1 MLGKL
6 LDGRYEIIQT
16 LGAGGFG
23 QTYLARDTR
32 RPGNPICV
40 VKHLKP
46 ISNDQKALPTARR
59 LFNSEA
65 EILEQLGHHDQIPRL
80 LAYFEEEQEFYL
92 AQDYVEGHTLT
103 TELVPDRPW
112 TESKVVQLLQG
123 LLPVLEFVHSHGV
136 IHRDIKPDNILRRLA
151 DGKLVLVDFGAV
163 KQITTQM
170 AAVPNSPVGFT
181 VAIGTPGYMPSEQAK
196 GQPRPSSDLYALGT
210 IAIQAITGINPSQFE
225 YDPHTGEIIWQ
236 HHTAINPRLA
246 AVLEGMTRYHFR
258 DRYQSAREALQ
269 ALEQLSIPIA
279 PTQATPPPTSQPT
292 PQPQSQTLP
301 PPDYS
306 VPLSQKQTYAVA
318 GFSPETA
325 QPPVPQRPNPAVP
338 VAEPVRQS
346 PDRLPWIVLGGSV
359 AVVFSIVFGIA
370 VALDRLPN
378 AIGNS
383 NGGGTSPIARTDL
396 KSCKVVLSGTLNVRS
411 GPSTERDVVGGV
423 QTGTILKL
431 TGKEQNGWLQINS
444 PRRGWVYNGADY
456 IECSENEQPVVT
468 APSPQ
473 PSPSPSPSPS
483 PQPDRGPDLLTQA
496 RELYQ
501 NGDID
506 GAIQRLRSIPQ
517 VSKAHNDAQSNIED
531 WRTMWSETQQR
542 YNQAQQ
548 AFDRGNWDDVIAYG
562 NSKIPNNRYWRKKFE
577 DLSNQARQRKAQ
589 ENAQPPSPAPSP
601 SPSPSP
607 SPPTRNP
614 EIAPLPEEKSEKE
627 IDESPE
633 VVPSPREESKS
644 SPKPEAAVTV
654 KPDSRG
660 DGFFLFCNPSKE
672 EC

>member
-46 ISNDQKALPTARR
+46 ISNDPKSLPTARR

-103 TELVPDRPW
+103 TELIPDRPW
-112 TESKVVQLLQG
+112 TESRVVQLLQG

-136 IHRDIKPDNILRRLA
+136 IHRDIKPDNLLRRLA

-170 AAVPNSPVGFT
+170 AAVPNSPMGGFT

-196 GQPRPSSDLYALGT
+196 GQPRPSSDLYALGA
-210 IAIQAITGINPSQFE
+210 IAIQALTGINPSQFE
-225 YDPHTGEIIWQ
+225 YDPHTGEILWQ
-236 HHTAINPRLA
+236 HCTAINPRLA
-246 AVLEGMTRYHFR
+246 AVLTGMTHYHFR

-279 PTQATPPPTSQPT
+279 PTQTTPPP
-292 PQPQSQTLP
+292 PQSQSQTLP

-306 VPLSQKQTYAVA
+306 LPLSQKQTYAVA

-325 QPPVPQRPNPAVP
+325 QPPAPRAPAAPRPAAPTP
-338 VAEPVRQS
+338 RRS
-346 PDRLPWIVLGGSV
+346 PDRLPWIVFGGSL
-359 AVVFSIVFGIA
+359 AVVFSIVFGISL
-370 VALDRLPN
+370 ALKQIPN

-383 NGGGTSPIARTDL
+383 NPRTPPIARTDL
-396 KSCKVVLSGTLNVRS
+396 KSCKVVLSGILNVRS
-411 GPSTERDVVGGV
+411 GPGTEREVVDGV
-423 QTGTILKL
+423 QTGEILKL
-431 TGKEQNGWLQINS
+431 TGQEQNGWLEINS
-444 PRRGWVYNGADY
+444 PAKGWVYNGAQY
-456 IECSENEQPVVT
+456 IQCSENDQPVVT
-468 APSPQ
+468 TPPPQ
-473 PSPSPSPSPS
+473 PSPSPRPRPES
-483 PQPDRGPDLLTQA
+483 DKGPDLLTQA
-496 RELYQ
+496 RELYER
-501 NGDID
+501 GDID
-506 GAIQRLRSIPQ
+506 GAIERLRSIPQ
-517 VSKAHNDAQSNIED
+517 VSKTYGDAQSNIED
-531 WRTMWSETQQR
+531 WRKMWSETQQR
-542 YNQAQQ
+542 YNQAQR
-548 AFDRGNWDDVIAYG
+548 AFEQGNWDDVIAYG
-562 NSKIPNNRYWRKKFE
+562 NSKIPDNRYWRKKFE

-589 ENAQPPSPAPSP
+589 ENAQPPQPQPQPQPPQAESPLPG
-601 SPSPSP
+601 
-607 SPPTRNP
+607 NP
-614 EIAPLPEEKSEKE
+614 EIAPLPQEKTDKE
-627 IDESPE
+627 ITAP
-633 VVPSPREESKS
+633 
-644 SPKPEAAVTV
+644 PEAAPSPKEDTQSSLRL
-654 KPDSRG
+654 DSRS
-660 DGFFLFCNPSKE
+660 DGFFLFCNPNKE